1 MTSKSYD
8 CEHEAFAA
16 SRVSDYVYVPT
27 RETFFSTLGIIII
40 NIITIQLLLLSLS
53 LYYYYIIITYLINY
67 LFRST
72 C

>member
-40 NIITIQLLLLSLS
+40 IIIINIITIQLLLLSL
-53 LYYYYIIITYLINY
+53 YYYYLIN
-67 LFRST
+67 
-72 C
+72 

>member
-40 NIITIQLLLLSLS
+40 IIIIIIINIITIQLLLLSLS
-53 LYYYYIIITYLINY
+53 LYYYYIIIN
-67 LFRST
+67 
-72 C
+72 